1 MHAIR
6 RAGAAI
12 SPAEGRI
19 IMNKAKY
26 KNHMQTF
33 LQVIELLKSEGAYAA
48 LNKAYHKPVKW
59 YDKKTR
65 REAAAILKAEAQ
77 I

>member
-1 MHAIR
+1 M
-6 RAGAAI
+6 
-12 SPAEGRI
+12 S
-19 IMNKAKY
+19 KSKY
-26 KNHMQTF
+26 NEHIQTF
-33 LQVIELLKSEGAYAA
+33 LQVVELLKSEGAYAA

-59 YDKKTR
+59 YDQKAA

>member
-1 MHAIR
+1 M
-6 RAGAAI
+6 
-12 SPAEGRI
+12 S
-19 IMNKAKY
+19 KSKY
-26 KNHMQTF
+26 NEHMQTF
-33 LQVIELLKSEGAYAA
+33 LQVVELLKSEGAYAA

-59 YDKKTR
+59 YDKKTA